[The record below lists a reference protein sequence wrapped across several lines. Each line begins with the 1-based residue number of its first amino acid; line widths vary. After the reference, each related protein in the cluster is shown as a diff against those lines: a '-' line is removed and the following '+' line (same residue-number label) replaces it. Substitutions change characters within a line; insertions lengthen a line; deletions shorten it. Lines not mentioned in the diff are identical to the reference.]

1 MAKFSRL
8 ADHALVTIA
17 LAAPVA
23 TRQLPR

>member
-23 TRQLPR
+23 TRQLAC